1 MTSKQKEK
9 AKSYLVSA
17 RQNSQWALIVL
28 TAMQILFDNTND
40 KIASDVKTIKL
51 EVQQTNNMMLEKTK
65 NNSDRIS
72 SSEKNYRDLKGD
84 FTAYQT
90 KTDGQLARLWQ
101 KNRNRNFT
109 DTLTINQN

>member
-17 RQNSQWALIVL
+17 RQNSQWAIIVL
-28 TAMQILFDNTND
+28 TAINIFFDNTNER
-40 KIASDVKTIKL
+40 IASDVKVIKM
-51 EVQQTNNMMLEKTK
+51 EVQQANDMMLEKTK
-65 NNSDRIS
+65 NNADKISKLSADYKYINDR
-72 SSEKNYRDLKGD
+72 
-84 FTAYQT
+84 FTYYQT

-109 DTLTINQN
+109 DTLTSNQN